1 MTVEKYLSHPKS
13 CRAYSRS
20 VETIQSA
27 TVTQFQTQY
36 FPGIHFHQTTMPYQG
51 EDKENSFSS
60 PLKHRRY
67 DAAEGNNSKS
77 SFSQHG
83 AEAKETKKGAFSRL
97 LKDVT
102 NTLRNDLDEKTAIR
116 VQDDDATSIIK
127 EWISE
132 QRGKE
137 YTPCIERNR
146 HNIYY
151 FLQKMNQHC

>member
-1 MTVEKYLSHPKS
+1 
-13 CRAYSRS
+13 
-20 VETIQSA
+20 
-27 TVTQFQTQY
+27 
-36 FPGIHFHQTTMPYQG
+36 MPYQG

-67 DAAEGNNSKS
+67 DAADDSNRKS
-77 SFSQHG
+77 SLSQHG

-116 VQDDDATSIIK
+116 AQDDDATSIIK

-132 QRGKE
+132 QRGIKK
-137 YTPCIERNR
+137 YTACIGRDR
-146 HNIYY
+146 FI
-151 FLQKMNQHC
+151 